1 MGLNFRNG
9 INDFVGFA
17 QKAGKTIKHVADSV
31 GDIKNIYDTGK
42 TIYNTAKIIAPIVGA
57 LI

>member
-9 INDFVGFA
+9 INDVLGFA
-17 QKAGKTIKHVADSV
+17 QKAGKTIKQVTDSV
-31 GDIKNIYDTGK
+31 GGIKQIYDTGK
-42 TIYNTAKIIAPIVGA
+42 AIYTGAKIIAPIVSA